1 MSTSEHTFK
10 VKGQADVGQAQQALG
25 GMRGG
30 VVALNQALE
39 LGAKAW
45 QAFNGVVVDNA
56 RLALDQARIFR
67 TLENRVERLG
77 ISYSDVRGEL
87 SGFFADMQRVTRFGD
102 DALASTMSTL
112 ATATA
117 ALNPSIDQL
126 QQWTSDVADFAEAT
140 GMSLEGASRIVAR
153 AVSGDVAA
161 LGRALPAY
169 KDAIRELAL
178 LPDAAERGQAALELL
193 REEFGGAAQAIAPL
207 DLALARVSN
216 GMGDW
221 REAIG
226 DVLVQSPEIATA
238 MDALGNQVDALALAF
253 TQGANGPSA
262 MGQAIIAMTEAGIS
276 TISALGTAVV
286 TTFTRIRQAQLALEA
301 SSATLQGSV
310 FSSAA
315 EDLRGGRLASMDVS
329 AALNRAN
336 RQTDLRRLREIR
348 TAVQRR
354 GTGSVLAGTRREG
367 EMTAEESAFVGQ
379 LVRELEATAGRQN
392 EVADSVVTQMLALE
406 GEMERARRDAAAGAD
421 AARER
426 LAELMRDAADTG
438 GGAGGGTGGGAGV
451 ADDTGTG
458 GEFALG
464 RKGDVAGVM
473 AEKEMRAAKLEAAQ
487 EFQLAVEDSLRAA
500 AERELEILREK
511 KEREQEIELSANAK
525 MLADQERTAAQR
537 EEIGKRVG
545 AAVGQLTAD
554 LASGQEK
561 AGVVIKRF
569 IGQQL
574 VAEGQANLLKAAA
587 MFFIPGQRLK
597 AAGLTA
603 ASFAMIVGGAK
614 LGAAANAQAAR
625 GGAGEDEEPTLEG
638 SGIRDNASRDLAAV
652 ARQNVVV
659 VDTVITEDAR
669 TMRRLQTMQA
679 RETAR
684 GGALVNV

>member
-10 VKGQADVGQAQQALG
+10 VKGEADVGQAQQALG

-67 TLENRVERLG
+67 TLEVRVERLG

-102 DALASTMSTL
+102 DALAQTMATL

-169 KDAIRELAL
+169 KDAIREMAL
-178 LPDAAERGQAALELL
+178 IPDAAERGREALALL

-207 DLALARVSN
+207 DLALARVTN

-238 MDALGNQVDALALAF
+238 MDALANQVDALALAF
-253 TQGANGPSA
+253 TQGADGPSA

-276 TISALGTAVV
+276 TISALGTTVV
-286 TTFTRIRQAQLALEA
+286 TTFTRIRQAQLAVEA
-301 SSATLQGSV
+301 GSATLQGSV

-315 EDLRGGRLASMDVS
+315 NDLRGGRLATMDVS

-336 RQTDLRRLREIR
+336 RQTDLARLREI
-348 TAVQRR
+348 QRSIQPR
-354 GTGSVLAGTRREG
+354 GGARSGSGLSGPPQ
-367 EMTAEESAFVGQ
+367 MTSEQSAFVEQ
-379 LVRELEATAGRQN
+379 LVRELEATADQQN
-392 EVADSVVTQMLALE
+392 TVADSVVTQMLALE
-406 GEMERARRDAAAGAD
+406 GEMDRARRDAAAGAE

-426 LAELMRDAADTG
+426 LAQLMADAANTSGGGGGG
-438 GGAGGGTGGGAGV
+438 GGAGETV
-451 ADDTGTG
+451 DDTGTG

-464 RKGDVAGVM
+464 RKGDVPAAL
-473 AEKEMRAAKLEAAQ
+473 AEKAERDKLDAAQ
-487 EFQLAVEDSLRAA
+487 QFQLAVEDSLRAA
-500 AERELEILREK
+500 AERELEILRNK
-511 KEREQEIELSANAK
+511 KEIEYEIEQSANARL
-525 MLADQERTAAQR
+525 LAEQEETAQRR

-545 AAVGQLTAD
+545 VAVGQLTAD

-587 MFFIPGQRLK
+587 MFFIPGQRLR

-625 GGAGEDEEPTLEG
+625 GGAGEDEDPTLEG
-638 SGIRDNASRDLAAV
+638 TGIRDNASRDLAAV

-679 RETAR
+679 RELSR

>member
-10 VKGQADVGQAQQALG
+10 VKGEADVGQAQQALG

-67 TLENRVERLG
+67 TLEVRVERLG

-102 DALASTMSTL
+102 DALAQTMATL

-169 KDAIRELAL
+169 KDAIREIAL
-178 LPDAAERGQAALELL
+178 IPDASERGREALALL

-207 DLALARVSN
+207 DLALARVTN

-238 MDALGNQVDALALAF
+238 MDALANQVDALALAF
-253 TQGANGPSA
+253 TQGADGPSA

-276 TISALGTAVV
+276 TISTLGTTVV
-286 TTFTRIRQAQLALEA
+286 TTFTRIRQAQLAVEA
-301 SSATLQGSV
+301 GSATLQGSV
-310 FSSAA
+310 FSAA
-315 EDLRGGRLASMDVS
+315 AGDLRGGRLATMDVA

-336 RQTDLRRLREIR
+336 RQTDLARLREI
-348 TAVQRR
+348 QRSIQPR
-354 GTGSVLAGTRREG
+354 GGARSGSGLSGPPQ
-367 EMTAEESAFVGQ
+367 MTSEQSAFVDQ
-379 LVRELEATAGRQN
+379 LVRELEATADQQN
-392 EVADSVVTQMLALE
+392 TVADSVVTQMLALE
-406 GEMERARRDAAAGAD
+406 GDMDRARRDAAAGAE

-426 LAELMRDAADTG
+426 LAQLMADAANTS
-438 GGAGGGTGGGAGV
+438 AGGGGGGQGETV
-451 ADDTGTG
+451 DDTGTG
-458 GEFALG
+458 GEFAIG
-464 RKGDVAGVM
+464 RKGDVPAAL
-473 AEKEMRAAKLEAAQ
+473 AEKAERDKLDAAQ
-487 EFQLAVEDSLRAA
+487 QFRLAVEDSLRAA
-500 AERELEILREK
+500 AERELEILRNK
-511 KEREQEIELSANAK
+511 KEIEYEIEQSANARL
-525 MLADQERTAAQR
+525 LAEQEETAQRR

-587 MFFIPGQRLK
+587 MFFIPGQRLR

-603 ASFAMIVGGAK
+603 ASFAMIYGGAK

-625 GGAGEDEEPTLEG
+625 GGTGDDEDPTLD
-638 SGIRDNASRDLAAV
+638 STGIRDNASRDLAAV
-652 ARQNVVV
+652 ARQNVLV

-679 RETAR
+679 RELSR